1 MNTTNSL
8 AVIALDIARR
18 DPTIVETVDPFL
30 SLFTY
35 IQNSEAWEGACHA
48 LAAVMYLL
56 FQERSIPA
64 TLCLGE
70 AQLKDVVFDHSWVQ
84 VREDVFDVAVSQ
96 TLLGPVGAGPTF
108 RSIDL
113 STRQPS
119 RVVYGVNSGQP
130 RGRDASAVLSMPF
143 HRFMS
148 RYPLH
153 PEGLWGI
160 TREVGN
166 RIGMQLQVAELKQKY
181 GYGRTDWTL
190 R

>member
-1 MNTTNSL
+1 MDIPNSF
-8 AVIALDIARR
+8 AVIALDVAHR
-18 DPTIVETVDPFL
+18 DPTIVEAVDPFM
-30 SLFTY
+30 SLVTY

-56 FQERSIPA
+56 FQERGIPA

-70 AQLKDVVFDHSWVQ
+70 AQLEDVVFDHSWVQ
-84 VREDVFDVAVSQ
+84 IGEDVFDVAVSQ
-96 TLLGPVGAGPTF
+96 TLLGPVEVGPTF
-108 RSIDL
+108 RSTDL
-113 STRQPS
+113 STGQPS
-119 RVVYGVNSGQP
+119 RVAYGINSGQP
-130 RGRDASAVLSMPF
+130 RGRDASAVLSTPF

-166 RIGMQLQVAELKQKY
+166 RIRMELQVAELKQKY
-181 GYGRTDWTL
+181 GYDRTEWTL